1 MIRLIFTLI
10 LILTSFWLN
19 AQNFIIGRII
29 DAENGKP
36 LPYSTVYQNGTSN
49 GTISNGEGEF
59 RLDKLEY
66 PCDVVISH
74 VGYETKLI
82 QQQDPSEE
90 QYVVKLRAK
99 AVQLQEVKVRDKN
112 YRKRNLQL
120 FRKLFL
126 GSDKFGKAAYIKN
139 EDSIQFRWEYSERK
153 IRMSGN
159 HSYAFLKRLKITRWS
174 EDRTIAYY
182 EVPSVMHVYCNSP
195 VQVHSPLLGYDVHVD
210 LVQFAY
216 GKRSGYCQFLGY
228 YFFQSKP
235 NSGKEILENRKL
247 AYFNSS
253 QHFCRSLFQ
262 NKLGE
267 NGFQLFKREGDKAT
281 KINIDSYLHHS
292 DKGVEVVG
300 CNKKHFTIGYFYN
313 YKGYPTDLTQKK
325 GRRYVSSDI
334 YFLSDTCFIL
344 SNGIIP
350 NNSISFTAVIG
361 TKGLGAALPADY
373 QL

>member
-10 LILTSFWLN
+10 LILTSFWLS
-19 AQNFIIGRII
+19 AQNFITGRII

-66 PCDVVISH
+66 PCDVIISH

-82 QQQDPSEE
+82 QQQEPSEE
-90 QYVVKLRAK
+90 QYVIKLRAK

-139 EDSIQFRWEYSERK
+139 EDSIQFRWEYAERK
-153 IRMSGN
+153 IRMNGN